1 MVLGMKFTR
10 QYISI
15 ALGVVSAAFGMESF
29 LLPNSF
35 IDGGITGISLL
46 LDKITPPFW
55 SLQFFLVILNIPF
68 IILALRQIGKGFA
81 LRTLFAILA
90 LALVL
95 TFIDF
100 PLVTKDKLLASVFGG
115 FFLGAGIGLAIR
127 GGGVLD
133 GTEVFAVYVSRNIS
147 LSVSDVIM
155 LINVV
160 IFLVAAMILSVESA
174 LYSILTYLIA
184 SKTIDF
190 IINGIEEYTEVTIIT
205 ASPVEV
211 RNMITEKLGW
221 GVTIYSGKSGYNLKE
236 LEILSTIITRL
247 EIAKLKSE
255 VSSIDVEAFIIT
267 QSIKDIRG
275 GMVKKRPLH

>member
-1 MVLGMKFTR
+1 MKFTR